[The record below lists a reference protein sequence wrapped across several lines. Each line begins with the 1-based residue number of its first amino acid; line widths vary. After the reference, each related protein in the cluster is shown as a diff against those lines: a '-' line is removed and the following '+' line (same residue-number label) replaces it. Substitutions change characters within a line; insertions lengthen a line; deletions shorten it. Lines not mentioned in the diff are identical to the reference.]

1 MDVQIAEV
9 LMAKQKKKQEA
20 RPLTAG
26 EARIASVADD
36 QLAEGQELR
45 TVTIHRL
52 DADADEAWEG
62 VMEVLSETD
71 GIDLTFN
78 DDGSVTLRWE
88 EQERGEQAW

>member
-1 MDVQIAEV
+1 
-9 LMAKQKKKQEA
+9 MAKQKKKQEA
-20 RPLTAG
+20 QVLTAG
-26 EARIASVADD
+26 EKLGLQVTDD

-52 DADADEAWEG
+52 DTDADEAWEG
-62 VMEVLSETD
+62 IMEVLAETD

>member
-1 MDVQIAEV
+1 
-9 LMAKQKKKQEA
+9 MAKQKKKQEA

-26 EARIASVADD
+26 EKLGLRVSQMISSPKA
-36 QLAEGQELR
+36 QELR

>member
-1 MDVQIAEV
+1 
-9 LMAKQKKKQEA
+9 MAKQKKKQEA
-20 RPLTAG
+20 QVLTAG
-26 EARIASVADD
+26 EKLGLRVTQMINSPKA
-36 QLAEGQELR
+36 QELR

-52 DADADEAWEG
+52 DTDADEAWEG
-62 VMEVLSETD
+62 IMEVLAETD